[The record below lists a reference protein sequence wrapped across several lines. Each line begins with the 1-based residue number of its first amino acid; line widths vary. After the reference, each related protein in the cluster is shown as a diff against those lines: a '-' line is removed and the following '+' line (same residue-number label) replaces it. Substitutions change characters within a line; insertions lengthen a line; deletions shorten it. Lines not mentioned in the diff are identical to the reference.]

1 MRPITHSPR
10 PLLGP
15 GEWLGQYL
23 RLLARTVDER
33 PVGSTEAP
41 TDWRYDWTEHK
52 ERRYDQHENK
62 FE

>member
-1 MRPITHSPR
+1 MSGIKHVSR

-23 RLLARTVDER
+23 RLLAQAVDDR

-41 TDWRYDWTEHK
+41 TDWRYDSLFQSLNESGTG
-52 ERRYDQHENK
+52 
-62 FE
+62 